1 MRGDYFFAE
10 NNIKPFSCHMSENK
24 GLKNYSESSMQHFF
38 VYLCI
43 ILPFTKHLLMF
54 QSIFL

>member
-10 NNIKPFSCHMSENK
+10 NNIKAFSCRMSENK

-38 VYLCI
+38 
-43 ILPFTKHLLMF
+43 
-54 QSIFL
+54 